1 MGVLGQWITGIV
13 LSLPLVGVYAI
24 FAIGIV
30 LMYRASKVLN
40 LAHGVMATFPAYILY
55 QFSGWGIP
63 LLIALPLAIAAGGAL
78 GYLVQKLFVAP
89 FRSMGETAQTVG
101 TVVVLG
107 LGIAIMATLWG
118 AAPLLAVGVFPEVT
132 FTVGQS
138 GVRLGEIGL
147 FATMLVIFFAL
158 QTLFSTTDFG
168 LLMRGSA
175 ENPRAASLMG
185 VNPEL
190 MTALSWILGGSL
202 AGLAGIMLA
211 GVTTL
216 HPYSLPLQ
224 ALPGFLAAL
233 LGGLGSISGAV
244 VGGAIVGFVL
254 GLVPLVPGLVQL
266 QGAPQLMLAII
277 GMVVMARRG
286 QTLVA
291 TDVRG
296 GIV

>member
-1 MGVLGQWITGIV
+1 MLQWITGIV

-40 LAHGVMATFPAYILY
+40 LAHGVMATAPAYILY
-55 QFSGWGIP
+55 TLSNMRIP
-63 LLIALPLAIAAGGAL
+63 LLISLPLAIASGGAL
-78 GYLVQKLFVAP
+78 GWLVQKLFVHP
-89 FRSMGETAQTVG
+89 FRKLGETAQTVG

-107 LGIAIMATLWG
+107 LGIAIMAQLWG
-118 AAPLLAVGVFPEVT
+118 ASPLLAVAVFPEGGI
-132 FTVGQS
+132 TVGMS
-138 GVRLGEIGL
+138 VVRYGEIGL
-147 FATMLVIFFAL
+147 FVVMIGLFLAL
-158 QTLFSTTDFG
+158 QVLFSTTDFG

-175 ENPRAASLMG
+175 ENPRAAALMG

-233 LGGLGSISGAV
+233 LGGLGSITGAV
-244 VGGAIVGFVL
+244 VGGAAVGLVL
-254 GLVPLVPGLVQL
+254 GLVPLVPGLVSL
-266 QGAPQLMLAII
+266 QGAPQLILAVI